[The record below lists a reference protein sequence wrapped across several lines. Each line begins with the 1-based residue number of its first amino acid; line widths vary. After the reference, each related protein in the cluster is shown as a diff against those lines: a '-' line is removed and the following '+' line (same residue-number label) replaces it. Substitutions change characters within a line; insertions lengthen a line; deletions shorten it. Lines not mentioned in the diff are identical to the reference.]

1 MDQQNEEPVKSSK
14 TARVLRIVIISVV
27 GFLLLSV
34 LCVSIFVMSFRSVGD
49 DIKSSGDFEY
59 IVEKD
64 DITNE
69 KVVAVVGLTYDGMKR
84 EVIDVPREIEG
95 KPVRYIGRRVTKVNL
110 MGVEYYHFES
120 ENLKKY
126 ISRIQPE

>member
-1 MDQQNEEPVKSSK
+1 MDQQKEKPVKSSK

-34 LCVSIFVMSFRSVGD
+34 LCVSIFVMSFRSIGD

-59 IVEKD
+59 IVDKD
-64 DITNE
+64 EITNE
-69 KVVAVVGLTYDGMKR
+69 NVVAVVGLTYDGMKR

>member
-1 MDQQNEEPVKSSK
+1 MDQQNEKSVKSSK

-34 LCVSIFVMSFRSVGD
+34 LCVSIFVMSFRSIGD

-59 IVEKD
+59 IVDKD
-64 DITNE
+64 EITNE
-69 KVVAVVGLTYDGMKR
+69 KVVAVVGLTYDGMNR

-95 KPVRYIGRRVTKVNL
+95 KPVRYIGRRVTKINL

-126 ISRIQPE
+126 ISRIQSE

>member
-1 MDQQNEEPVKSSK
+1 MDQQNEKSVKSSK

-34 LCVSIFVMSFRSVGD
+34 LSVTIFVMSFRSVGD
-49 DIKSSGDFEY
+49 DIKSSGYFEY
-59 IVEKD
+59 IVDKD
-64 DITNE
+64 EITNE
-69 KVVAVVGLTYDGMKR
+69 KVVALVGLTLSGISK
-84 EVIDVPREIEG
+84 ETIDVPREIDG
-95 KPVRYIGRRVTKVNL
+95 KPVRYIGRRVTKINL

-126 ISRIQPE
+126 ISRIQSE

>member
-1 MDQQNEEPVKSSK
+1 MDQQNEKSVKSSK

-34 LCVSIFVMSFRSVGD
+34 LSVTIFVMSFRSVGD
-49 DIKSSGDFEY
+49 DIKSSGYFEY
-59 IVEKD
+59 IVDKD
-64 DITNE
+64 EITNE